1 MATSESTRVVNAALV
16 GNLLVALT
24 KLAAAL
30 VTGSSA
36 MTSEAVHSAVDTGNE
51 LLLLY
56 GLRKAARPP
65 DADHPFGHGREI
77 YFWSF
82 IVALL
87 FFALGA
93 VVSVYEGLHHIRSPA
108 VITRPAVNYVVLGLA
123 LLFEGGSWW
132 VAFRHFRT
140 TKGDVGYLEAVRR
153 SKDPTT
159 FTVLAEDTGAVIGL
173 LIALAGTVA
182 AQVLARPELD
192 GMASIGIGILLGLI
206 AVVLARETKGL
217 LIGEPAH
224 SELVDSI
231 CTMARSEPG
240 IQRSNGLFTVHIGP
254 RQVVAA
260 LSVDF
265 KDSLSALEVE
275 RIVAALE
282 DRVRKA
288 HPEVVS
294 LLIKPQKPERADFTE
309 SAGHDDEEG

>member
-1 MATSESTRVVNAALV
+1 MATTETTRVVNAALI
-16 GNLLVALT
+16 GNLLVAVT
-24 KLAAAL
+24 KVAAAL

-36 MTSEAVHSAVDTGNE
+36 MRSEAVHSAVDTGNE

-93 VVSVYEGLHHIRSPA
+93 VVSVYQGLQHLREPVEIN
-108 VITRPAVNYVVLGLA
+108 RPVVNYVVLGLA
-123 LLFEGGSWW
+123 LLFESGSWR
-132 VAFRHFRT
+132 VAFEQFRAT
-140 TKGDVGYLEAVRR
+140 QGEMGYFEAVRR

-159 FTVLAEDTGAVIGL
+159 FIVLAEDTGAVIGI

-182 AQVLARPELD
+182 SQVFARPELD
-192 GMASIGIGILLGLI
+192 GLASIGIGILLGLI
-206 AVVLARETKGL
+206 ALVLARETKGL
-217 LIGEPAH
+217 LIGEPAR
-224 SELVDSI
+224 SEITDAI
-231 CTMARSEPG
+231 CKLASTEPG
-240 IQRSNGLFTVHIGP
+240 IQRSNGLFTVHLGP
-254 RQVVAA
+254 HQVVAA

-265 KDSLSALEVE
+265 KDTLSALEVE
-275 RIVAALE
+275 RIVASLE
-282 DRVRKA
+282 DRVREA

-309 SAGHDDEEG
+309 SAGHDDQE

>member
-16 GNLLVALT
+16 GNVLVALT

-93 VVSVYEGLHHIRSPA
+93 VVSVYQGIYHLRSPA
-108 VITRPAVNYVVLGLA
+108 AIEKPVVNYVVLGLA
-123 LLFEGGSWW
+123 LLFEGGSWR
-132 VAFRHFRT
+132 VAFRHFRA
-140 TKGDVGYLEAVRR
+140 TKDDVGYLEAVRR

-159 FTVLAEDTGAVIGL
+159 FIVLAEDTGAVLGI
-173 LIALAGTVA
+173 LIALGGTIA
-182 AQVLARPELD
+182 AQVLARPALD
-192 GMASIGIGILLGLI
+192 GMASIGIGVLLGLI

-224 SELVDSI
+224 SGLVEAI

-309 SAGHDDEEG
+309 AAGHDEEG

>member
-1 MATSESTRVVNAALV
+1 MATIESTRVVNAALV
-16 GNLLVALT
+16 GNLLVTVT
-24 KLAAAL
+24 KVAAAL

-36 MTSEAVHSAVDTGNE
+36 MRSEAVHSAVDTGNE

-56 GLRKAARPP
+56 GMRKAARPP

-93 VVSVYEGLHHIRSPA
+93 VVSVYQGLQHLRDPVEIN
-108 VITRPAVNYVVLGLA
+108 RPVVNYAVLGLA
-123 LLFEGGSWW
+123 LLFEGGSWR
-132 VAFRHFRT
+132 VAFKHFRA
-140 TKGDVGYLEAVRR
+140 TKGEMGYFEAVRR

-159 FTVLAEDTGAVIGL
+159 FTVLAEDTGAVIGI

-182 AQVLARPELD
+182 AHVFARPELD

-224 SELVDSI
+224 SGLVASI
-231 CTMARSEPG
+231 CTMARAEPG
-240 IQRSNGLFTVHIGP
+240 IRRSNGLFTVHMGP
-254 RQVVAA
+254 QQVVAA

-265 KDSLSALEVE
+265 KDDLTAVEVE

-294 LLIKPQKPERADFTE
+294 LLIKPQKPERADFTTQ
-309 SAGHDDEEG
+309 EEH

>member
-1 MATSESTRVVNAALV
+1 MASSESKRVVNAALV

-24 KLAAAL
+24 KVVAAL
-30 VTGSSA
+30 LTGSAA

-56 GLRKAARPP
+56 GMRKAARPP

-93 VVSVYEGLHHIRSPA
+93 VVSIYEGVHHLRSPVA
-108 VITRPAVNYVVLGLA
+108 ITKPIVSYVVLGLA
-123 LLFEGGSWW
+123 LVFEGGSWW
-132 VAFRHFRT
+132 VAFKQFRS
-140 TKGDVGYLEAVRR
+140 TKGSVGYLEALRR
-153 SKDPTT
+153 SKDPAT
-159 FTVLAEDTGAVIGL
+159 FTVLAEDTGAVIGI
-173 LIALAGTVA
+173 LIALAGTIG
-182 AQVLARPELD
+182 AQILERPELD
-192 GMASIGIGILLGLI
+192 GMASIGIGVLLGVI
-206 AVVLARETKGL
+206 AFVLARETKGL
-217 LIGEPAH
+217 LIGEPAR
-224 SELVDSI
+224 SELADAI
-231 CTMARSEPG
+231 CTMARAEPG
-240 IQRSNGLFTVHIGP
+240 VQRSNGLFTVHMGP
-254 RQVVAA
+254 HQVVAA

-265 KDSLSALEVE
+265 KDTLSALEVQ

-309 SAGHDDEEG
+309 QEEH

>member
-1 MATSESTRVVNAALV
+1 MASSESTSVINAALV

-30 VTGSSA
+30 ITGSSA
-36 MTSEAVHSAVDTGNE
+36 MTSEAVHSLVDTGNE

-82 IVALL
+82 IVALM
-87 FFALGA
+87 FFTFGA
-93 VVSVYEGLHHIRSPA
+93 VVSVYEGIHHIREA
-108 VITRPAVNYVVLGLA
+108 VPVVRPAVNYVVLGLA

-132 VAFRHFRT
+132 VAFGQFRA

-159 FTVLAEDTGAVIGL
+159 FTVLAEDSGAIIGI
-173 LIALAGTVA
+173 LIALAGTIA
-182 AQVLARPELD
+182 AQVFRRPELD
-192 GMASIGIGILLGLI
+192 GMASIGIGILLALI
-206 AVVLARETKGL
+206 AFVLARETKGL
-217 LIGEPAH
+217 LIGEPAR
-224 SELVDSI
+224 SELVDAI
-231 CTMARSEPG
+231 CTMARAEPG
-240 IQRSNGLFTVHIGP
+240 IQRSNGLFTVHLGP

-265 KDSLSALEVE
+265 KDSLSAREVE

-282 DRVRKA
+282 DRVRAA
-288 HPEVVS
+288 HPEIVS

-309 SAGHDDEEG
+309 REEH

>member
-1 MATSESTRVVNAALV
+1 MASSESKRVVNAALV

-24 KLAAAL
+24 KVVAAL
-30 VTGSSA
+30 LTGSAA

-56 GLRKAARPP
+56 GMRKAARPP

-93 VVSVYEGLHHIRSPA
+93 VVSIYEGVHHLRSPVA
-108 VITRPAVNYVVLGLA
+108 ITKPIVSYVVLGLA
-123 LLFEGGSWW
+123 LVFEGGSWW
-132 VAFRHFRT
+132 VAFKQFRS
-140 TKGDVGYLEAVRR
+140 TKGSVGYLEALRR
-153 SKDPTT
+153 SKDPAT
-159 FTVLAEDTGAVIGL
+159 FTVLAEDTGAVIGI
-173 LIALAGTVA
+173 LIALAGTIG
-182 AQVLARPELD
+182 AQVLERPELD
-192 GMASIGIGILLGLI
+192 GMASIGIGVLLGVI
-206 AVVLARETKGL
+206 AFVLARETKGL
-217 LIGEPAH
+217 LIGEPAR
-224 SELVDSI
+224 SELADAI
-231 CTMARSEPG
+231 CTMARAEPG
-240 IQRSNGLFTVHIGP
+240 VQRSNGLFTVHMGP
-254 RQVVAA
+254 HQVVAA

-265 KDSLSALEVE
+265 KDTLSALEVQ

-309 SAGHDDEEG
+309 QEEH

>member
-1 MATSESTRVVNAALV
+1 MATTESTRVVNAALA
-16 GNLLVALT
+16 GNILVTLT
-24 KLAAAL
+24 KVAAAL

-36 MTSEAVHSAVDTGNE
+36 MRSEAVHSAVDTGNE

-56 GLRKAARPP
+56 GMRKAARPP

-93 VVSVYEGLHHIRSPA
+93 VVSVYQGLHHLREPVEIN
-108 VITRPAVNYVVLGLA
+108 RPFVNYVVLGLA
-123 LLFEGGSWW
+123 LLFEGGSWR
-132 VAFRHFRT
+132 VAFKHFRA
-140 TKGDVGYLEAVRR
+140 TKGQMGYFEAVRG

-159 FTVLAEDTGAVIGL
+159 FIVLAEDTGAVIGI

-182 AQVLARPELD
+182 AHVFARPELD

-206 AVVLARETKGL
+206 ALVLARETKGL

-224 SELVDSI
+224 SGLVASI
-231 CTMARSEPG
+231 CTMARAEPG
-240 IQRSNGLFTVHIGP
+240 IQRSNGLFTVHMGP
-254 RQVVAA
+254 QQVVAA

-265 KDSLSALEVE
+265 KDDLTAVEVE

-294 LLIKPQKPERADFTE
+294 LLIKPQKPERADFTTQ
-309 SAGHDDEEG
+309 EEH

>member
-1 MATSESTRVVNAALV
+1 MATSESTRVVNAALL
-16 GNLLVALT
+16 GNVLVALT
-24 KLAAAL
+24 KVAAAL

-36 MTSEAVHSAVDTGNE
+36 MMSEAVHSAVDTGNE

-87 FFALGA
+87 VFALGA
-93 VVSVYEGLHHIRSPA
+93 MVSVYQGIHHLESPA
-108 VITRPAVNYVVLGLA
+108 AITRPAVNYVVLGLA
-123 LLFEGGSWW
+123 LLFESGSWW
-132 VAFRHFRT
+132 VAFQHFHA
-140 TKGDVGYLEAVRR
+140 TKGEVGYLEAVRR

-159 FTVLAEDTGAVIGL
+159 FIVLAEDTGAVIGI

-192 GMASIGIGILLGLI
+192 GMASIGIGILLGVI

-217 LIGEPAH
+217 LIGEPAR

-231 CTMARSEPG
+231 CTMARAEPG

-265 KDSLSALEVE
+265 KDTLSALEVE
-275 RIVAALE
+275 KIVAALE

-294 LLIKPQKPERADFTE
+294 LLIKPQKPEGADFAE
-309 SAGHDDEEG
+309 AAGHDDQE

>member
-1 MATSESTRVVNAALV
+1 MATGESTRVINAALL
-16 GNLLVALT
+16 GNVLVALT
-24 KLAAAL
+24 KIAAAV
-30 VTGSSA
+30 VTGSAA
-36 MTSEAVHSAVDTGNE
+36 MLSEAVHSVVDTGNE

-93 VVSVYEGLHHIRSPA
+93 VVSVYEGIHHVRSPA
-108 VITRPAVNYVVLGLA
+108 VIARPAVNYLVLGLA

-132 VAFRHFRT
+132 VAFQHFRA

-159 FTVLAEDTGAVIGL
+159 FTVLAEDTGAVIGI
-173 LIALAGTVA
+173 LIALAGTSA
-182 AQVLARPELD
+182 AQVLGRPELD
-192 GMASIGIGILLGLI
+192 GMASIGIGILLAVI

-217 LIGEPAH
+217 LIGEPAS
-224 SELVDSI
+224 SELVSSI
-231 CTMARSEPG
+231 CTMARKEPG
-240 IQRSNGLFTVHIGP
+240 IRTSNGLFTVHMGP
-254 RQVVAA
+254 HQVVAA

-265 KDSLSALEVE
+265 KDTLSALEVE
-275 RIVAALE
+275 RIIAALE

-294 LLIKPQKPERADFTE
+294 LLIKPQKPERADFQQQ
-309 SAGHDDEEG
+309 EEH

>member
-1 MATSESTRVVNAALV
+1 MASSESKRVVNAALV

-24 KLAAAL
+24 KVVAAL
-30 VTGSSA
+30 LTGSAA

-56 GLRKAARPP
+56 GMRKAARPP

-93 VVSVYEGLHHIRSPA
+93 VVSIYEGVHHLRSPVA
-108 VITRPAVNYVVLGLA
+108 ITKPIVSYVVLGLA
-123 LLFEGGSWW
+123 LVFEGGSWW
-132 VAFRHFRT
+132 VAFKQFRS
-140 TKGDVGYLEAVRR
+140 TKGSVGYLEALRR
-153 SKDPTT
+153 SKDPAT
-159 FTVLAEDTGAVIGL
+159 FTVLAEDTGAVIGI
-173 LIALAGTVA
+173 LIALAGTIG
-182 AQVLARPELD
+182 AQILERPELD
-192 GMASIGIGILLGLI
+192 GMASIGIGVLLGVI
-206 AVVLARETKGL
+206 AFVLARETKGL
-217 LIGEPAH
+217 LIGEPAR
-224 SELVDSI
+224 SELADAI
-231 CTMARSEPG
+231 CTMARAEPG
-240 IQRSNGLFTVHIGP
+240 VQRSNGLFTVHMGP
-254 RQVVAA
+254 HQVVAA

-265 KDSLSALEVE
+265 KDTLSALEVQ

-294 LLIKPQKPERADFTE
+294 LLIKPQKPERADFTQQ
-309 SAGHDDEEG
+309 EEH

>member
-1 MATSESTRVVNAALV
+1 MASSQSTHVVNAALV
-16 GNLLVALT
+16 GNFLVALT
-24 KLAAAL
+24 KVAAAL
-30 VTGSSA
+30 ITGSSA

-87 FFALGA
+87 FFALGS
-93 VVSVYEGLHHIRSPA
+93 VVSVYTGVQHIRSP
-108 VITRPAVNYVVLGLA
+108 VEIVRPAVSYVVLVLA
-123 LLFEGGSWW
+123 LVFEGGSWW
-132 VAFRHFRT
+132 VAFKHFRE
-140 TKGDVGYLEAVRR
+140 TKGGVGYLEAVRR

-159 FTVLAEDTGAVIGL
+159 FIVLAEDTGAVLGI
-173 LIALAGTVA
+173 LIALCGTVA
-182 AQVLARPELD
+182 AQALGRPSLD
-192 GMASIGIGILLGLI
+192 GAASIGIGILLGLI

-217 LIGEPAH
+217 LIGEPA
-224 SELVDSI
+224 SNELIAAI
-231 CTMARSEPG
+231 CTMARAEPG
-240 IQRSNGLFTVHIGP
+240 IHRSNGLFTVHMGP
-254 RQVVAA
+254 NQVVAA

-265 KDSLSALEVE
+265 KDTLSALEVE
-275 RIVAALE
+275 RIIATLE

-294 LLIKPQKPERADFTE
+294 LLIKPQKPERADFQE
-309 SAGHDDEEG
+309 QEEH

>member
-1 MATSESTRVVNAALV
+1 MATSETTRVVNAALI

-24 KLAAAL
+24 KVAAAL
-30 VTGSSA
+30 ITGSSA

-56 GLRKAARPP
+56 GMRKAARPP

-93 VVSVYEGLHHIRSPA
+93 VVSIYEGVHHLRSPVA
-108 VITRPAVNYVVLGLA
+108 ITKPIVSYVVLGLA
-123 LLFEGGSWW
+123 LVFEGGSWG
-132 VAFRHFRT
+132 VAFKQFRS
-140 TKGDVGYLEAVRR
+140 TKGSVGYLEALRR
-153 SKDPTT
+153 SKDPAT
-159 FTVLAEDTGAVIGL
+159 FTVLAEDTGAVIGI
-173 LIALAGTVA
+173 LIALAGTIG
-182 AQVLARPELD
+182 AQVLERPELD
-192 GMASIGIGILLGLI
+192 GMASIGIGVLLGVI
-206 AVVLARETKGL
+206 AFVLARETKGL
-217 LIGEPAH
+217 LIGEPAR
-224 SELVDSI
+224 SELADAI
-231 CTMARSEPG
+231 CTMARAEPG
-240 IQRSNGLFTVHIGP
+240 VQRSNGLFTVHMGP
-254 RQVVAA
+254 HQVVAA

-265 KDSLSALEVE
+265 KDTLSALEVQ

-294 LLIKPQKPERADFTE
+294 LL
-309 SAGHDDEEG
+309 

>member
-30 VTGSSA
+30 ITGSSA
-36 MTSEAVHSAVDTGNE
+36 MRSEAVHSAVDTGNE

-93 VVSVYEGLHHIRSPA
+93 VVSVYQGLHHLREPVAIN
-108 VITRPAVNYVVLGLA
+108 RPVVNYVVLGLA
-123 LLFEGGSWW
+123 LLFEGGSWR
-132 VAFRHFRT
+132 VAFEQFRA
-140 TKGDVGYLEAVRR
+140 TKGESGYFEAVRR

-159 FTVLAEDTGAVIGL
+159 FTVLAEDTGAVIGI
-173 LIALAGTVA
+173 LIALAGTAA
-182 AQVLARPELD
+182 AQVFARPELD
-192 GMASIGIGILLGLI
+192 GMASICIGVLLGLI

-217 LIGEPAH
+217 LLGEPAR
-224 SELVDSI
+224 SELVEAI
-231 CTMARSEPG
+231 CGLARAEPG

-265 KDSLSALEVE
+265 KDTLSALEVE

-309 SAGHDDEEG
+309 AAGHDDQE

>member
-1 MATSESTRVVNAALV
+1 MATIESTRVVNAALV
-16 GNLLVALT
+16 GNLLVTVT
-24 KLAAAL
+24 KVAAAL

-36 MTSEAVHSAVDTGNE
+36 MRSEAVHSAVDTGNE

-56 GLRKAARPP
+56 GMRKAARPP

-93 VVSVYEGLHHIRSPA
+93 VVSVYQGLQHLRDPVEIN
-108 VITRPAVNYVVLGLA
+108 RPVVNYVVLGLA
-123 LLFEGGSWW
+123 LLFEGGSWR
-132 VAFRHFRT
+132 VAFKHFRA
-140 TKGDVGYLEAVRR
+140 TKGEMGYFEAVRR

-159 FTVLAEDTGAVIGL
+159 FTVLAEDTGAVIGI

-182 AQVLARPELD
+182 AQVFARPELD

-224 SELVDSI
+224 SGLVASI
-231 CTMARSEPG
+231 CTMARAEPG
-240 IQRSNGLFTVHIGP
+240 IQRSNGLFTVHMGP
-254 RQVVAA
+254 QQVVAA

-265 KDSLSALEVE
+265 KDDLTAVEVE

-294 LLIKPQKPERADFTE
+294 LLIKPQKPERADFTTQ
-309 SAGHDDEEG
+309 EEH

>member
-1 MATSESTRVVNAALV
+1 MASSESTRVINAALV

-24 KLAAAL
+24 KAAAAAI
-30 VTGSSA
+30 TGSSA
-36 MTSEAVHSAVDTGNE
+36 MMSEALHSVVDTGNE

-65 DADHPFGHGREI
+65 DADHPFGHGREV

-87 FFALGA
+87 IFSLGA
-93 VVSVYEGLHHIRSPA
+93 LASIYQGVLHIRSPA
-108 VITRPAVNYVVLGLA
+108 TITNPFVNYVVLALA
-123 LLFEGGSWW
+123 LVFEGGAWS
-132 VAFRHFRT
+132 VALKQFRAA
-140 TKGDVGYLEAVRR
+140 KGDLGYLEAVRQ

-159 FTVLAEDTGAVIGL
+159 FLVLAEDTGAIIGI

-182 AQVLARPELD
+182 AEVLDLPVLD
-192 GMASIGIGILLGLI
+192 GVASVAIGILLGVI
-206 AVVLARETKGL
+206 ALVLGRETKGL
-217 LIGEPAH
+217 LIGEPAR

-231 CTMARSEPG
+231 CKMARAEPG
-240 IQRSNGLFTVHIGP
+240 IQVSNGLFTVHVGP

-265 KDSLSALEVE
+265 KDTLSALEVE
-275 RIVAALE
+275 RIIAALE

-294 LLIKPQKPERADFTE
+294 LLIKPQKPERADFQE
-309 SAGHDDEEG
+309 QEEH